1 VKFLEASFSEVEIK
15 KVVFVCKLVNAFYYN
30 QLDIFKINLVVICL
44 IPNKKEA
51 NSITNYRPISLLN
64 YSFKIIS
71 KLLADRL
78 ALVMDFLIDQT
89 QTAYIKGRL
98 ITNNVV
104 CDHEVLHQVH
114 ISKTQGVLFK
124 IDFEK
129 TFDRVN

>member
-1 VKFLEASFSEVEIK
+1 MK
-15 KVVFVCKLVNAFYYN
+15 KVVFVCKLVNVFYYN
-30 QLDIFKINLVVICL
+30 QLDIFKINLAVICL
-44 IPNKKEA
+44 ISKKKEA

-89 QTAYIKGRL
+89 QTVYIKGRL

-114 ISKTQGVLFK
+114 ISKTQGFFLRLILKKLLIGSIEIFY
-124 IDFEK
+124 
-129 TFDRVN
+129 